1 MANILR
7 KLRTDKGLTMQEA
20 SDKMGIDRSALSRL
34 ESGERALNEFYLK
47 SLSNFYDVSTDYILG
62 LSENKRPETKIVEK
76 IVTVPSQD
84 NSNFSPEHRAVLD
97 LISRLDRDDLIM
109 LKGMILALLSSRPQ
123 EQQRNKDII

>member
-1 MANILR
+1 MNKLK
-7 KLRTDKGLTMQEA
+7 KLRLSKELTLR
-20 SDKMGIDRSALSRL
+20 DLS
-34 ESGERALNEFYLK
+34 EKTNVDYSTIAKIEKGER
-47 SLSNFYDVSTDYILG
+47 NFTEQTLIIFANFFNVSTDYL
-62 LSENKRPETKIVEK
+62 LNRTDEPRPETKIIEK